1 MKKLILFLVG
11 LVALAEAVDSDGDGL
26 ADDYE
31 LNYYY
36 VADEISSSSLG
47 NFGSVVDISYDGKT
61 LIVGSP
67 QYQISVNQ
75 EISNSYNP
83 YVKVYREI
91 DGSWAQLGQTLTK
104 ESSKFMFGD
113 VAMISGDG
121 NKILVGGASNNGT
134 NYLQVYEFSS
144 NQWVQVGA
152 DISHFIL
159 EGNTIGADISYNGE
173 TVILGLR
180 GNDVSYAQTWDF
192 VDNDWELAGMI
203 TMPNGDGA
211 YDEAR
216 SVSISSNANTI
227 AMGGTGYLASERG
240 RVGVFDRVYTGVSA
254 QNYDWILRGNIITND
269 IEYHQDV
276 FGEDISLSADGNQI
290 AIGAWQDEG
299 GGIIDKEVHPFMNI
313 LTTYGV
319 KLAQRYM
326 VKKFSIT
333 LGKCL

>member
-91 DGSWAQLGQTLTK
+91 DGSAQLGQTLTK

-121 NKILVGGASNNGT
+121 NKILVGEHQIMAQIIFKFMSSVLTSG
-134 NYLQVYEFSS
+134 FS
-144 NQWVQVGA
+144 VGA

-173 TVILGLR
+173 TVILRLR

-227 AMGGTGYLASERG
+227 AMGGVGYLASERG

-254 QNYDWILRGNIITND
+254 QNYDWILRVT
-269 IEYHQDV
+269 
-276 FGEDISLSADGNQI
+276 
-290 AIGAWQDEG
+290 
-299 GGIIDKEVHPFMNI
+299 
-313 LTTYGV
+313 
-319 KLAQRYM
+319 
-326 VKKFSIT
+326 
-333 LGKCL
+333 